1 MRITDK
7 MTQSA
12 TLNRLNKNRSEMDSL
27 QGQAATLKRVTKP
40 SDDPIS
46 SARVL
51 QMRTEDKNYQQFQK
65 NINTAKT
72 FIDFTEQSLGE
83 LNEVLV
89 RAKELAI
96 QAASDTGG
104 STPRLIA
111 SAEIEQLYNQV
122 LSVANRRLGDRYV
135 FGGYQTKSAPFDVTG
150 NYTGDDGDMKV
161 QTHKDSYISMNL
173 SGDKIFLGKGFGAE
187 GFTGPR
193 PEAVKNVNELIER
206 REAQL
211 EAKEIQEERAI
222 KHSDL
227 SIRGPASEGQVGATR
242 QSDLIESSKGLN
254 IFNVM
259 KGLDIAMKTNDKQII
274 QESIESLDTVLNQVI
289 MARSELGSRVNALN
303 QVFDGLQKST
313 VDNKSFTSQLED
325 ADMFKV
331 VSDINKTDT
340 TMKATLESSSKMLSQ
355 SLMDFLR

>member
-7 MTQSA
+7 MTQSS
-12 TLNRLNKNRSEMDSL
+12 TLNRLNKNRSDMDSL
-27 QGQAATLKRVTKP
+27 QSQAATLKRVTKP

-72 FIDFTEQSLGE
+72 YIDFTEQSLGE

-111 SAEIEQLYNQV
+111 STEIEQLYNQV

-135 FGGYQTKSAPFDVTG
+135 FGGHQTKKPPFDTTG
-150 NYTGDDGDMKV
+150 NYYGDSGDIKV
-161 QTHKDSYISMNL
+161 QTHKDSYVSMNL
-173 SGDKIFLGKGFGAE
+173 SGDKIFLGKSFGAE
-187 GFTGPR
+187 GYTGPR
-193 PEAVKNVNELIER
+193 PEAIKNVDEL
-206 REAQL
+206 L
-211 EAKEIQEERAI
+211 ENRKAELEKKEIDEQLSETR
-222 KHSDL
+222 SDL
-227 SIRGPASEGQVGATR
+227 PIRGPASKGQAGGAGLA
-242 QSDLIESSKGLN
+242 DLTEPSQGLN
-254 IFNVM
+254 IFGVL
-259 KGLDIAMKTNDKQII
+259 KSLEIGMKTNDKAVI
-274 QESIESLDTVLNQVI
+274 QDSVESIDTVLNQVI

-303 QVFDGLQKST
+303 QVFEGLQKST

-325 ADMFKV
+325 ADMFQV

-340 TMKATLESSSKMLSQ
+340 TMRATLESSSKVMSQ

>member
-1 MRITDK
+1 MRVTDK
-7 MTQSA
+7 MTQSS
-12 TLNRLNKNRSEMDSL
+12 TLNRLNKNRSEMDGL
-27 QGQAATLKRVTKP
+27 QNQAATLKRVTKP

-51 QMRTEDKNYQQFQK
+51 QMRTEDKNYKQFQK

-104 STPRLIA
+104 ANPRLIA
-111 SAEIEQLYNQV
+111 STEIEQLFNQA
-122 LSVANRRLGDRYV
+122 LSVGNRRLGDRYV
-135 FGGYQTKSAPFDVTG
+135 FGGYQTKKPPFDSMGT
-150 NYTGDDGDMKV
+150 YYGDDGDIKI
-161 QTHKDSYISMNL
+161 QTHKDSYISLNIA
-173 SGDKIFLGKGFGAE
+173 GDKVFLGKGFGPE
-187 GFTGPR
+187 GYAGAR
-193 PEAVKNVNELIER
+193 PEVIKDVDTLHTQRDQKIE
-206 REAQL
+206 QQ
-211 EAKEIQEERAI
+211 EIEEQN
-222 KHSDL
+222 SYN
-227 SIRGPASEGQVGATR
+227 
-242 QSDLIESSKGLN
+242 QSDLPIRGLASKGEASALSGSDTDGN
-254 IFNVM
+254 RGMNVFNVL
-259 KGLDIAMKTNDKQII
+259 KGLEIAMKANDKEMI
-274 QESIESLDTVLNQVI
+274 QGAVESLDVVLNQVI
-289 MARSELGSRVNALN
+289 MARSELGSRINSLN

-325 ADMFKV
+325 ADMFQV
-331 VSDINKTDT
+331 ISDINKTDT

>member
-1 MRITDK
+1 MRVTDK
-7 MTQSA
+7 MTQSS
-12 TLNRLNKNRSEMDSL
+12 TLNRLNKNRSEMDGL
-27 QGQAATLKRVTKP
+27 QNQAATLKRVTKP

-51 QMRTEDKNYQQFQK
+51 QMRTEDKNYKQFQK

-104 STPRLIA
+104 ANPRLIA
-111 SAEIEQLYNQV
+111 STEIEQLFNQA
-122 LSVANRRLGDRYV
+122 LSVGNRRLGDRYV
-135 FGGYQTKSAPFDVTG
+135 FGGYQTKKPPFDSTG
-150 NYTGDDGDMKV
+150 SYYGDDGDIKI
-161 QTHKDSYISMNL
+161 QTHKDSYISLNIA
-173 SGDKIFLGKGFGAE
+173 GDKVFLGKGFGPE
-187 GFTGPR
+187 GYAGAR
-193 PEAVKNVNELIER
+193 PEVIKDVDTLHTQREQKVEQQEL
-206 REAQL
+206 
-211 EAKEIQEERAI
+211 EEQNSF
-222 KHSDL
+222 KQSDL
-227 SIRGPASEGQVGATR
+227 PIRGPASKGEASALSG
-242 QSDLIESSKGLN
+242 SDTDGNRGMNVFNVLKGLE
-254 IFNVM
+254 
-259 KGLDIAMKTNDKQII
+259 IAMKANDKEMI
-274 QESIESLDTVLNQVI
+274 QGAVESLDVVLNQVI
-289 MARSELGSRVNALN
+289 MARSELGSRINSLN

-325 ADMFKV
+325 ADMFQV
-331 VSDINKTDT
+331 ISDINKTDT

>member
-1 MRITDK
+1 MRVTDK
-7 MTQSA
+7 MTQSS
-12 TLNRLNKNRSEMDSL
+12 TLNRLNKNRSEMDGL
-27 QGQAATLKRVTKP
+27 QNQAATLKRVTKP

-51 QMRTEDKNYQQFQK
+51 QMRTEDKNYKQFQK

-104 STPRLIA
+104 ANPRLIA
-111 SAEIEQLYNQV
+111 STEIEQLFNQA
-122 LSVANRRLGDRYV
+122 LSVGNRRLGDRYV
-135 FGGYQTKSAPFDVTG
+135 FGGYQTKKPPFDSTG
-150 NYTGDDGDMKV
+150 NYYGDDGDIKI
-161 QTHKDSYISMNL
+161 QTHKDSYISLNIA
-173 SGDKIFLGKGFGAE
+173 GDKVFLGKGFGPE
-187 GFTGPR
+187 GYAGAR
-193 PEAVKNVNELIER
+193 PEVIKDVDTLHTQRDQKVEQQEL
-206 REAQL
+206 
-211 EAKEIQEERAI
+211 EEQNSF
-222 KHSDL
+222 KQSDL
-227 SIRGPASEGQVGATR
+227 PIRGPASKGEASALSG
-242 QSDLIESSKGLN
+242 SDTDGNRGMNVFNVLKGLE
-254 IFNVM
+254 
-259 KGLDIAMKTNDKQII
+259 IAMKANDKEMI
-274 QESIESLDTVLNQVI
+274 QGAVESLDVVLNQVI
-289 MARSELGSRVNALN
+289 MARSELGSRINSLN

-325 ADMFKV
+325 ADMFQV
-331 VSDINKTDT
+331 ISDINKTDT

>member
-1 MRITDK
+1 MRVTDK
-7 MTQSA
+7 MTQSS
-12 TLNRLNKNRSEMDSL
+12 TLNRLNKNRSEMDGL
-27 QGQAATLKRVTKP
+27 QNQAATLKRVTKP

-51 QMRTEDKNYQQFQK
+51 QMRTEDKNYKQFQK

-104 STPRLIA
+104 ANPRLIA
-111 SAEIEQLYNQV
+111 STEIEQLFNQA
-122 LSVANRRLGDRYV
+122 LSVGNRRLGDRYV
-135 FGGYQTKSAPFDVTG
+135 FGGYQTKKPPFDSMG
-150 NYTGDDGDMKV
+150 NYYGDDGDIKI
-161 QTHKDSYISMNL
+161 QTHKDSYISLNIA
-173 SGDKIFLGKGFGAE
+173 GDKVFLGKGFGPE
-187 GFTGPR
+187 GYAGAR
-193 PEAVKNVNELIER
+193 PEVIKDVDTLHTQRDQKIE
-206 REAQL
+206 QQ
-211 EAKEIQEERAI
+211 EIEEQNSYNQ
-222 KHSDL
+222 SDL
-227 SIRGPASEGQVGATR
+227 PIRGPASKGEASALSG
-242 QSDLIESSKGLN
+242 SDTDGNRGMNVFNVLKGLE
-254 IFNVM
+254 
-259 KGLDIAMKTNDKQII
+259 IAMKANDKEMI
-274 QESIESLDTVLNQVI
+274 QGAVESLDVVLNQVI
-289 MARSELGSRVNALN
+289 MARSELGSRINSLN

-325 ADMFKV
+325 ADMFQV
-331 VSDINKTDT
+331 ISDINKTDT